1 MRLSVEI
8 QEMLR
13 QTGFMRKQSVLAN
26 TSRGGY
32 HFVAVSVVINMSK
45 DLHNFLH
52 IFTIHKME
60 WPIND

>member
-13 QTGFMRKQSVLAN
+13 QTGFVSRQSGLAN
-26 TSRGGY
+26 TSCGGY
-32 HFVAVSVVINMSK
+32 HSMAVSVVNDMAK

-52 IFTIHKME
+52 TFTLPE
-60 WPIND
+60 LEFTVTN